1 MTKSIVCDILLI
13 IRGENSKTNHFTVK
27 RGMMMKFRP
36 FFLIAAALLISTTA
50 IGCSPE
56 PEESETPSRKMT
68 TAAQQESELKIT
80 RSEAANLLRR
90 LILKPSWHRATFW
103 EAVKN
108 AANTEPSTMVMQAA
122 HTMKRTTA
130 IQSNARQPVGDMT
143 AMEMLLTNINS
154 TQLYISMEKPV
165 LLHQVILCCPKT
177 D

>member
-1 MTKSIVCDILLI
+1 
-13 IRGENSKTNHFTVK
+13 
-27 RGMMMKFRP
+27 MMKFRP
-36 FFLIAAALLISTTA
+36 FLLIAAALLISTTA

-80 RSEAANLLRR
+80 RSEAANLAQAHIEAKLAQGNV
-90 LILKPSWHRATFW
+90 L